1 MKETEYDLIRPY
13 NTDEIPEAL
22 ERILIDPLFQ
32 QLLNYLLPEKEHQF
46 LRNTISNIKTR
57 YEFHQKFMHQ
67 VIRSII
73 NKTSDKLSFSG
84 IEHVEK
90 DKGYVFIAN
99 HRDIL
104 LDSSLLA
111 LLFIENGINICEM
124 TWGDNLMVS
133 PFIVDV
139 GKVNGMITVFR
150 EGSPKEMLQNAQR
163 LSSYIRTDIIQ
174 HQQSVWIAQRKGR
187 SKDGNDTT
195 DPGVLKMLSLSGEGK
210 PPDSLID
217 LDIIPVSISYEWEPC
232 DIMKVRELYMS
243 KQSTYIKD
251 ENEDLQSIIGGVVSG
266 KGRIHI
272 TIGKCINEG
281 FHNLDTS
288 VHNNMILEQVAHLI
302 DNQIHSDYHLWPS
315 NYLAY
320 DMLENSEKFVDKYD
334 ESTVLKF
341 KQKLKTL
348 FESVDGPKD
357 DLESLFLKLYANPVY
372 NKGF

>member
-13 NTDEIPEAL
+13 NPDEIPEAL
-22 ERILIDPLFQ
+22 ERILKDPLFQ
-32 QLLNYLLPEKEHQF
+32 QLLNYLIPEKEHQS
-46 LRNTISNIKTR
+46 LRKIIPSIRTR

-67 VIRSII
+67 AIQSIVD
-73 NKTSDKLSFSG
+73 KTSDKLSYSG
-84 IEHVEK
+84 IEHVEE

-99 HRDIL
+99 HRDIF

-111 LLFIENGINICEM
+111 LVLIKNGLNTCEM
-124 TWGDNLMVS
+124 TWGNNLMVS
-133 PFIVDV
+133 PFIVDA

-163 LSSYIRTDIIQ
+163 LSSYIRTDITQ

-195 DPGVLKMLSLSGEGK
+195 DVGVLKMLSLSGKGK
-210 PPDSLID
+210 PPDSLTD

-232 DIMKVRELYMS
+232 DTMKVRELYMS
-243 KQSTYIKD
+243 QQSAYIKD
-251 ENEDLQSIIGGVVSG
+251 ENEDLQSIIGGVVSD

-272 TIGKCINEG
+272 SIGKCINDD

-288 VHNNMILEQVAHLI
+288 VHNNMILEQTARLI
-302 DNQIHSDYHLWPS
+302 DRHIHSDYHLWPS

-320 DMLENSEKFVDKYD
+320 DMLEKSEKFADKYD
-334 ESTVLKF
+334 ESTVAKF
-341 KQKLKTL
+341 KQKLKSL
-348 FESVDGPKD
+348 FEIVDGQKN